1 MTYALNSKTNI
12 PLKFVPPEQYV
23 STSKVK
29 VESKPVLTTNAAKP
43 KQLVKESNKP
53 KTFPKDLAQMLFNQ
67 ITGPSFNKNT
77 IALLELVTKE
87 NAAEVILEYEKL
99 SKNSL
104 MKDIDNEYGLDINTV
119 RDYVGKK
126 LVEQAKELGIN
137 LDGIRSLNK
146 ISDFEEL
153 NDMLKIISQK
163 IKTCKDSIK
172 KAEKIREEN
181 TLSALK
187 KQYPSDKYY
196 IEEKEYKKSDT
207 KTYCVFSK
215 KDNSREKFVIIQ
227 NDYISIT
234 YYKNNKMIKSYDL
247 IKKQNIKNYQFR
259 MGAENYFEYDEKGKE
274 KSNTAYCYDV
284 DDGTLIDKIIFYDNN
299 YKDVT
304 HESLNSALSLYDTN
318 RYTSLNNQVKNKNYT
333 GDKFDIKFDGYKA
346 TIINKTR
353 NQTFELDVSKL
364 FNNKYM
370 KEEDKQAFLHEIKT
384 LPGEVLAD
392 LAIECNLIGNRNNM
406 SKEFNEKEY
415 KAIGEYMSH
424 AFNSGG
430 IAYGFHSAMLAM
442 PNRAI
447 ITHELGHLMQFCG
460 KDRYHDVS
468 DGTWDAD
475 FTKTFESELPNY
487 LKFLETHKDSYRH
500 YCSENEA
507 EFFAETYTYLML
519 GETGHSEDD
528 VIQKFFPKSY
538 KMVKDRIAE
547 IRRMPLKERNADTE
561 NRQKDKAEAPTGI
574 LSKIKRSI
582 DSYFSRLTYGS
593 DEYDADLKNK
603 LYKQDTYRQIGGSY

>member
-53 KTFPKDLAQMLFNQ
+53 KTFPKDLAQMIFYQ
-67 ITGPSFNKNT
+67 ISGLSFNKKT
-77 IALLELVTKE
+77 IALLDMITKD
-87 NAAEVILEYEKL
+87 NVAEVITEYQKL
-99 SKNSL
+99 SKNNSL
-104 MKDIDNEYGLDINTV
+104 MKDIDEEYGLDINTV
-119 RDYVGKK
+119 KEYIGKK
-126 LVEQAKELGIN
+126 LVEQAKILGVN
-137 LDGIRSLNK
+137 LDGLRSLEK
-146 ISDFEEL
+146 ITDIDEL
-153 NDMLKIISQK
+153 NDLLKIISQK
-163 IKTCKDSIK
+163 VKTCQDSIK
-172 KAEKIREEN
+172 KAEKIISEN
-181 TLSALK
+181 TLQSLK

-196 IEEKEYKKSDT
+196 IVENEHKLGT
-207 KTYCVFSK
+207 KTYKVHSK
-215 KDNSREKFVIIQ
+215 KDDSSVKFILVQ
-227 NDYISIT
+227 DDYLSVN
-234 YYKNNKMIKSYDL
+234 YYDNNRIIKSYAMV
-247 IKKQNIKNYQFR
+247 KNQNTPNSKFR
-259 MGAENYFEYDEKGKE
+259 MYTENYYEYDEKNKV
-274 KSNTAYCYDV
+274 KSNTLYSYDTEDGILKYKSIFTDR
-284 DDGTLIDKIIFYDNN
+284 DDVELETINN
-299 YKDVT
+299 
-304 HESLNSALSLYDTN
+304 ALSLYDTN
-318 RYTSLNNQVKNKNYT
+318 KLTLFNNQVKNKNYT

-346 TIINKTR
+346 TITNKTK
-353 NQTFELDVSKL
+353 NQTFKLDVSKML
-364 FNNKYM
+364 DNKYM
-370 KEEDKQAFLHEIKT
+370 KEEDKQAFLNEIKT

-392 LAIECNLIGNRNNM
+392 LSIECNLIGNRNNM
-406 SKEFNEKEY
+406 NKEFDEKEL

-447 ITHELGHLMQFCG
+447 ITHELGHLMHFCG
-460 KDRYHDVS
+460 KDRYHDIS
-468 DGTWDAD
+468 DGTWDGD
-475 FTKTFESELPNY
+475 FIKTFESELPNY
-487 LKFLETHKDSYRH
+487 LKFLETHKDSSRH
-500 YCSENEA
+500 YCSENQD

-519 GETGHSEDD
+519 GETGHGEDD

-603 LYKQDTYRQIGGSY
+603 LYKQDTYRQIGDSY